1 MLIIRLCD
9 LIAVCSQRDLTLT
22 VSPIKQ
28 DFCSRSVTK
37 LHSVH
42 KKFFV
47 HEPGKKTKHCVT

>member
-1 MLIIRLCD
+1 MKIIRLCD

-42 KKFFV
+42 RKIFV
-47 HEPGKKTKHCVT
+47 HEPGKKTKH